1 MKAINGVT
9 YYFQSLLYDY
19 DVLCLQ
25 TPSFVCDGLVYHQ
38 PTNMWHMRVHL
49 PEWQQSVL
57 KNIDDHVKDSVTCP
71 ETAPPHWQDA
81 FDEDCAYSSLPST
94 LLLPL
99 SDNFTAWDAF
109 ENRRECHELMRG
121 YYSALIQV
129 TGIHYD
135 RQPRHFASLE
145 LKVLQLLYLP
155 LPLETCLMDW
165 PISTTN
171 ESTPETI

>member
-25 TPSFVCDGLVYHQ
+25 TPSFVCDDLVHHQ

-71 ETAPPHWQDA
+71 ETAPPH
-81 FDEDCAYSSLPST
+81 
-94 LLLPL
+94 
-99 SDNFTAWDAF
+99 
-109 ENRRECHELMRG
+109 
-121 YYSALIQV
+121 
-129 TGIHYD
+129 
-135 RQPRHFASLE
+135 
-145 LKVLQLLYLP
+145 
-155 LPLETCLMDW
+155 
-165 PISTTN
+165 
-171 ESTPETI
+171 